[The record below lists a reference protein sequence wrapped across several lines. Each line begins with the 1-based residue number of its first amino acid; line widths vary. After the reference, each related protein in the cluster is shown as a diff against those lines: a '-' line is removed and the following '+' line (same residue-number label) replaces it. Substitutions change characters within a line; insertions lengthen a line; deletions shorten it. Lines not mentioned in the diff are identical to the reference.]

1 MESYN
6 RDWMLCKKNDPKYRT
21 GVKKFLEFAFTQG
34 KGNQVVPCPCV
45 KCNNERRK
53 TRSEIE
59 LDLLKFGIVKS
70 YTRWV
75 RHSESFEC
83 QVDANALDDPHQNIE
98 HNYMSDM
105 LYEAFGMATQEVDAE
120 VGEAVD
126 AKANVGIRG
135 DPSEEAKTFYKLMED
150 LELLL
155 YPGCKNF
162 SKLSFLLKLFHIKCL
177 GGITD
182 KSLSMIL
189 DLFKEALP
197 ENNTLPE
204 SFYEAQKTVK
214 KLSLNSIKIDACPNN
229 CMLFWK
235 EHANADECMK
245 CHASRWKKKEQG
257 NGNPTTEPN
266 PKKLPCQ
273 TMRYF
278 PLIPRLQRMF
288 MSSKT
293 AASMRWHSDE
303 RQSDDGV
310 MTHPA
315 DSKAWKS
322 FDDKYP
328 SFASETRNVRL
339 GLASDS
345 FSPFRNGH
353 IPHNTWPVVLIPYNL
368 PPWLCMKQHF
378 LILSTLIPGPKGPK
392 KNIDV
397 YLQPLIEE
405 LKLLWNVGVETNV
418 GVKNIDVDYPAY
430 GDLSGW
436 STGGEKGCSTCNSD
450 TSSEW
455 LRNGG
460 KYCYMCHRRLLPI
473 DHEWRYDGASF
484 DGTHE
489 IRPKPKELTGE
500 EVLEQLVDVECVT
513 SLETPTR
520 KRNRRKDQKN
530 KCKAIWRKLSIFYEL
545 PYWSSLLVRH
555 NLDVMH
561 IQKNV
566 CETLLA
572 TLLDIEGKSKDNLNA
587 RHDLKEMKIRK
598 SQHGKERDDG
608 SWEIPLAP
616 YTLSFEEKKKLCT
629 FLTRVKFPDG
639 YASNISRNS
648 LLRERKLAGLKSH
661 DYHVIMEHLL
671 PLAIRDWPK
680 SLSTPLIKLSSF
692 LKELCSKTLNVK
704 DLEIM
709 DKEIAVI
716 LCELEKIFPPAFF
729 VIMIHLSVHLTKE
742 AMIAGPVQY
751 RWMYPIERYMEDI
764 ETQFNKEDR
773 VYDCDDHGDV
783 EDRLP
788 IFKTSG
794 RAIGK
799 VTPRSLTTQ
808 EWEDLHFYVL
818 NNYEEV
824 KPFIE

>member
-1 MESYN
+1 
-6 RDWMLCKKNDPKYRT
+6 
-21 GVKKFLEFAFTQG
+21 
-34 KGNQVVPCPCV
+34 
-45 KCNNERRK
+45 
-53 TRSEIE
+53 
-59 LDLLKFGIVKS
+59 
-70 YTRWV
+70 
-75 RHSESFEC
+75 
-83 QVDANALDDPHQNIE
+83 
-98 HNYMSDM
+98 
-105 LYEAFGMATQEVDAE
+105 MATQEVDAE

-150 LELLL
+150 LELPL

-235 EHANADECMK
+235 EHANADECIK

-273 TMRYF
+273 TM
-278 PLIPRLQRMF
+278 
-288 MSSKT
+288 S
-293 AASMRWHSDE
+293 
-303 RQSDDGV
+303 
-310 MTHPA
+310 
-315 DSKAWKS
+315 
-322 FDDKYP
+322 
-328 SFASETRNVRL
+328 
-339 GLASDS
+339 
-345 FSPFRNGH
+345 
-353 IPHNTWPVVLIPYNL
+353 
-368 PPWLCMKQHF
+368 
-378 LILSTLIPGPKGPK
+378 
-392 KNIDV
+392 
-397 YLQPLIEE
+397 
-405 LKLLWNVGVETNV
+405 
-418 GVKNIDVDYPAY
+418 DYPAY

-436 STGGEKGCSTCNSD
+436 STGGEKGCPTCNSD

-460 KYCYMCHRRLLPI
+460 KYCYMCHRRFLPI

-530 KCKAIWRKLSIFYEL
+530 KCKAIWRKKSIFYEL

-561 IQKNV
+561 IEKNV

-598 SQHGKERDDG
+598 SQHAKERDDG
-608 SWEIPLAP
+608 SWEIPPAP
-616 YTLSFEEKKKLCT
+616 YTLSLEEKKKLCT
-629 FLTRVKFPDG
+629 FLTSVKFPDG

-661 DYHVIMEHLL
+661 DFHVIMEHLL

-692 LKELCSKTLNVK
+692 FKELCSKTLNVK

-716 LCELEKIFPPAFF
+716 LCE
-729 VIMIHLSVHLTKE
+729 
-742 AMIAGPVQY
+742 
-751 RWMYPIERYMEDI
+751 
-764 ETQFNKEDR
+764 
-773 VYDCDDHGDV
+773 
-783 EDRLP
+783 
-788 IFKTSG
+788 
-794 RAIGK
+794 
-799 VTPRSLTTQ
+799 
-808 EWEDLHFYVL
+808 
-818 NNYEEV
+818 
-824 KPFIE
+824 

>member
-1 MESYN
+1 MESYS

-53 TRSEIE
+53 TRPEIE

-75 RHSESFEC
+75 RHGESFEC
-83 QVDANALDDPHQNIE
+83 QVDANALDDSHQNIE

-135 DPSEEAKTFYKLMED
+135 DPIEEAKTFYKLMEE
-150 LELLL
+150 LELPL
-155 YPGCKNF
+155 YPG
-162 SKLSFLLKLFHIKCL
+162 LLR
-177 GGITD
+177 GITD

-235 EHANADECMK
+235 EHANADECVK

-257 NGNPTTEPN
+257 NGNPATKPN

-339 GLASDS
+339 GLASDG

-353 IPHNTWPVVLIPYNL
+353 IPHSTWPVVLIPYNL
-368 PPWLCMKQHF
+368 PPWLCMKQHS

-405 LKLLWNVGVETNV
+405 LKLLWNVGVETYDASRKEKFRLFASLLWTV
-418 GVKNIDVDYPAY
+418 SDYPAY

-436 STGGEKGCSTCNSD
+436 STGGEKGCPTCNSD

-455 LRNGG
+455 LRNGASTVTCVIADFYPLIMNG
-460 KYCYMCHRRLLPI
+460 GTM
-473 DHEWRYDGASF
+473 ASF

-530 KCKAIWRKLSIFYEL
+530 KCKAIWRKKSIFYEL

-561 IQKNV
+561 IEKNV

-598 SQHGKERDDG
+598 SQHAKERDDG
-608 SWEIPLAP
+608 SWEIPPAP
-616 YTLSFEEKKKLCT
+616 YTLSLEEKKKLCT
-629 FLTRVKFPDG
+629 FLTSVKFPDG

-661 DYHVIMEHLL
+661 DFHVIMEHLL

-692 LKELCSKTLNVK
+692 FKELCSKTLK
-704 DLEIM
+704 
-709 DKEIAVI
+709 
-716 LCELEKIFPPAFF
+716 
-729 VIMIHLSVHLTKE
+729 
-742 AMIAGPVQY
+742 
-751 RWMYPIERYMEDI
+751 
-764 ETQFNKEDR
+764 
-773 VYDCDDHGDV
+773 
-783 EDRLP
+783 
-788 IFKTSG
+788 
-794 RAIGK
+794 
-799 VTPRSLTTQ
+799 
-808 EWEDLHFYVL
+808 
-818 NNYEEV
+818 
-824 KPFIE
+824 

>member
-1 MESYN
+1 
-6 RDWMLCKKNDPKYRT
+6 
-21 GVKKFLEFAFTQG
+21 
-34 KGNQVVPCPCV
+34 
-45 KCNNERRK
+45 
-53 TRSEIE
+53 
-59 LDLLKFGIVKS
+59 
-70 YTRWV
+70 
-75 RHSESFEC
+75 
-83 QVDANALDDPHQNIE
+83 
-98 HNYMSDM
+98 
-105 LYEAFGMATQEVDAE
+105 
-120 VGEAVD
+120 
-126 AKANVGIRG
+126 
-135 DPSEEAKTFYKLMED
+135 
-150 LELLL
+150 
-155 YPGCKNF
+155 
-162 SKLSFLLKLFHIKCL
+162 
-177 GGITD
+177 
-182 KSLSMIL
+182 
-189 DLFKEALP
+189 
-197 ENNTLPE
+197 
-204 SFYEAQKTVK
+204 
-214 KLSLNSIKIDACPNN
+214 
-229 CMLFWK
+229 
-235 EHANADECMK
+235 
-245 CHASRWKKKEQG
+245 
-257 NGNPTTEPN
+257 
-266 PKKLPCQ
+266 
-273 TMRYF
+273 
-278 PLIPRLQRMF
+278 MF

-339 GLASDS
+339 GLASDG

-353 IPHNTWPVVLIPYNL
+353 IPHSTWPVVLIPYNL
-368 PPWLCMKQHF
+368 PPWLCMKQHS

-405 LKLLWNVGVETNV
+405 LKLLWNVGVETYDASKKEKFRLFASLLWTV
-418 GVKNIDVDYPAY
+418 SDYPAY

-436 STGGEKGCSTCNSD
+436 STGGEKGCPTCNSD

-460 KYCYMCHRRLLPI
+460 KYCYMCHRRFLPI

-530 KCKAIWRKLSIFYEL
+530 KCKAIWRKKSIFYEL

-561 IQKNV
+561 IEKNV

-598 SQHGKERDDG
+598 SQHAKERDDG
-608 SWEIPLAP
+608 SWEIPPAP
-616 YTLSFEEKKKLCT
+616 YTLSLEEKKKLCT
-629 FLTRVKFPDG
+629 FLTSVKFPDG

-661 DYHVIMEHLL
+661 DFHVIMEHLL

-692 LKELCSKTLNVK
+692 FKELCSKTLNVK

-729 VIMIHLSVHLTKE
+729 VIMIHLSVHLAKE

-751 RWMYPIERYMEDI
+751 RWMYPIERY
-764 ETQFNKEDR
+764 
-773 VYDCDDHGDV
+773 V
-783 EDRLP
+783 
-788 IFKTSG
+788 
-794 RAIGK
+794 A
-799 VTPRSLTTQ
+799 
-808 EWEDLHFYVL
+808 
-818 NNYEEV
+818 
-824 KPFIE
+824 

>member
-1 MESYN
+1 
-6 RDWMLCKKNDPKYRT
+6 
-21 GVKKFLEFAFTQG
+21 
-34 KGNQVVPCPCV
+34 
-45 KCNNERRK
+45 
-53 TRSEIE
+53 
-59 LDLLKFGIVKS
+59 
-70 YTRWV
+70 
-75 RHSESFEC
+75 
-83 QVDANALDDPHQNIE
+83 
-98 HNYMSDM
+98 MSDM

-135 DPSEEAKTFYKLMED
+135 DPIEEAKTFYKLMED
-150 LELLL
+150 LELPL
-155 YPGCKNF
+155 YPG
-162 SKLSFLLKLFHIKCL
+162 LLR
-177 GGITD
+177 GITD

-235 EHANADECMK
+235 EHANADECVNVM
-245 CHASRWKKKEQG
+245 HQDGKKRNKGMEILLQ
-257 NGNPTTEPN
+257 TN

-273 TMRYF
+273 TM
-278 PLIPRLQRMF
+278 
-288 MSSKT
+288 
-293 AASMRWHSDE
+293 SMRWHSDE

-339 GLASDS
+339 GLASDG

-353 IPHNTWPVVLIPYNL
+353 IPHSTWPVVLIPYNL
-368 PPWLCMKQHF
+368 PPWFHETTF
-378 LILSTLIPGPKGPK
+378 SILSTLIPGPKGPK

-405 LKLLWNVGVETNV
+405 LKLLWNVGVETYDASRKEKFRLFASLLWTV
-418 GVKNIDVDYPAY
+418 SDYPAY

-436 STGGEKGCSTCNSD
+436 STGGEKGCPTCNSD

-460 KYCYMCHRRLLPI
+460 KYYYMCHRRFLPI
-473 DHEWRYDGASF
+473 DHEW
-484 DGTHE
+484 
-489 IRPKPKELTGE
+489 
-500 EVLEQLVDVECVT
+500 
-513 SLETPTR
+513 R

-530 KCKAIWRKLSIFYEL
+530 KCKAIWRKKSIFYEL

-561 IQKNV
+561 IEKNV

-572 TLLDIEGKSKDNLNA
+572 TLLDIKGKSKDNLNA

-598 SQHGKERDDG
+598 SQHAKERDDG
-608 SWEIPLAP
+608 SWEIPPAP
-616 YTLSFEEKKKLCT
+616 YTLSLEEKKKLCT
-629 FLTRVKFPDG
+629 FLTSVKFPDG

-648 LLRERKLAGLKSH
+648 LLRERKLAWFENH
-661 DYHVIMEHLL
+661 DFHVIMEHLL

-692 LKELCSKTLNVK
+692 FKELCSKTLK
-704 DLEIM
+704 
-709 DKEIAVI
+709 
-716 LCELEKIFPPAFF
+716 
-729 VIMIHLSVHLTKE
+729 
-742 AMIAGPVQY
+742 
-751 RWMYPIERYMEDI
+751 
-764 ETQFNKEDR
+764 
-773 VYDCDDHGDV
+773 
-783 EDRLP
+783 
-788 IFKTSG
+788 
-794 RAIGK
+794 
-799 VTPRSLTTQ
+799 
-808 EWEDLHFYVL
+808 
-818 NNYEEV
+818 
-824 KPFIE
+824 

>member
-1 MESYN
+1 MESYS

-53 TRSEIE
+53 TRPEIE

-75 RHSESFEC
+75 RHGESFEC
-83 QVDANALDDPHQNIE
+83 QVDANALDDSHQNIE

-135 DPSEEAKTFYKLMED
+135 DPIEEAKTFYKLMEE
-150 LELLL
+150 LELPL
-155 YPGCKNF
+155 YPG
-162 SKLSFLLKLFHIKCL
+162 LLR
-177 GGITD
+177 GITD

-235 EHANADECMK
+235 EHANADECVK

-257 NGNPTTEPN
+257 NGNPATKPN

-339 GLASDS
+339 GLAS
-345 FSPFRNGH
+345 
-353 IPHNTWPVVLIPYNL
+353 
-368 PPWLCMKQHF
+368 
-378 LILSTLIPGPKGPK
+378 PKGPK

-405 LKLLWNVGVETNV
+405 LKLLWNVGVET
-418 GVKNIDVDYPAY
+418 DYPAY

-436 STGGEKGCSTCNSD
+436 STGGEKGCPTCNSD

-460 KYCYMCHRRLLPI
+460 KYCYMCHRRFLPI

-530 KCKAIWRKLSIFYEL
+530 KCKAIWRKKSIFYEL

-561 IQKNV
+561 IEKNV

-598 SQHGKERDDG
+598 SQHAKERDDG
-608 SWEIPLAP
+608 SWEIPPAP
-616 YTLSFEEKKKLCT
+616 YTLSLEEKKKLCT
-629 FLTRVKFPDG
+629 FLTSVKFPDG

-661 DYHVIMEHLL
+661 DFHVIMEHLL

-692 LKELCSKTLNVK
+692 FKELCSKTLKVK

-716 LCELEKIFPPAFF
+716 LCELKRFS
-729 VIMIHLSVHLTKE
+729 HRLSL
-742 AMIAGPVQY
+742 
-751 RWMYPIERYMEDI
+751 
-764 ETQFNKEDR
+764 
-773 VYDCDDHGDV
+773 
-783 EDRLP
+783 
-788 IFKTSG
+788 
-794 RAIGK
+794 
-799 VTPRSLTTQ
+799 
-808 EWEDLHFYVL
+808 
-818 NNYEEV
+818 
-824 KPFIE
+824 